1 MRKRED
7 RQRKAKVDAA
17 IRHAERQAKS
27 TGGDKPVL
35 FRPKAGSISKEAPP
49 TSRGVGN
56 RSQREPLNRA
66 MEFALR
72 KTLNISDP
80 QLPASAVDRPK
91 AKAKLVTP
99 APKRSRN
106 PNVEQ
111 KAVKVAPSG
120 KTSKLAQ
127 PATSKKKKKK
137 PKQAQPR
144 PVVIAMPIPRKAE
157 PSKDERLR
165 RAAGIAEARLAL
177 NARLQAR
184 KSDQT
189 ATDGSPFYDLQRRW
203 QAAMSYICKFAE
215 ANPDA
220 PDVLSAH
227 ARLAEIEA
235 EWSHR
240 IALKPGDPDYFP
252 WPSTEAAFGLGAVKA
267 DDWQEI
273 GMLSY
278 LGYHV
283 GQSSRLTAEQRVH
296 LLSQVYRMH
305 LPPLNSRLYM
315 QQWGAAQT
323 SQRLRKIAETL
334 AALARNAKRRRS
346 VDFAVAIRDW
356 EADLAYL
363 RRSFYKRRF
372 DFPWPTTAS

>member
-1 MRKRED
+1 
-7 RQRKAKVDAA
+7 
-17 IRHAERQAKS
+17 
-27 TGGDKPVL
+27 
-35 FRPKAGSISKEAPP
+35 
-49 TSRGVGN
+49 
-56 RSQREPLNRA
+56 

-72 KTLNISDP
+72 ETLNLAAPQPPGPAVNPAKAEAKAEAKMAKPAPKRLRDP
-80 QLPASAVDRPK
+80 DLEQKAFKVARSAK
-91 AKAKLVTP
+91 KAKLV
-99 APKRSRN
+99 K
-106 PNVEQ
+106 
-111 KAVKVAPSG
+111 
-120 KTSKLAQ
+120 
-127 PATSKKKKKK
+127 PATSKKKKK
-137 PKQAQPR
+137 PKQTQPR
-144 PVVIAMPIPRKAE
+144 QVAVAVPVPRKAE

-165 RAAGIAEARLAL
+165 RAAGIAEARRAL
-177 NARLQAR
+177 NARLQAQ

-189 ATDGSPFYDLQRRW
+189 ATDGSPFSDLQRRW

-252 WPSTEAAFGLGAVKA
+252 WPSTEAEFGLGAINA
-267 DDWQEI
+267 DGWQEI

-283 GQSSRLTAEQRVH
+283 GQSGRLIAEQRAH
-296 LLSQVYRMH
+296 LLTQVFRMH
-305 LPPLNSRLYM
+305 LPPLNSVQYM
-315 QQWGAAQT
+315 RQWGASQT
-323 SQRLRKIAETL
+323 SQRLQKIAETL
-334 AALARNAKRRRS
+334 ASLARNAKRRRN
-346 VDFAVAIRDW
+346 VDFAIAIRDW

-363 RRSFYKRRF
+363 RRSFYDRRF